1 MSSPTFSDALSYV
14 VDAQA
19 EILSAVADWKSYAD
33 AAAEAYSQAYEDQGR
48 VLGSVNKR
56 LEEMRKEDAE
66 RMTLALTILTV
77 GVAGPIA
84 SVLVKDKAAKVFEK
98 LAENLQGKASKTA
111 LEAAGEMVKDSAG
124 DLTKKGLEKVAEE
137 VSKAYERP
145 SVEDAF
151 HSSGVPPDQYGDQ
164 LQEAIDLQTGVLQ
177 KLITAFMRKGSAGM
191 TMDDAK
197 QLLSRILNTDFV
209 KYPPSAVKKGV
220 LRKKASVALW
230 LAWAWDRDREYWEK
244 HSLPLFNAKEL
255 SAFEPVRRVL
265 VDQLQ
270 FPASAINQTG
280 LNDGADLF
288 P

>member
-1 MSSPTFSDALSYV
+1 
-14 VDAQA
+14 
-19 EILSAVADWKSYAD
+19 
-33 AAAEAYSQAYEDQGR
+33 
-48 VLGSVNKR
+48 
-56 LEEMRKEDAE
+56 MRKEDAE

-191 TMDDAK
+191 TMDEAK
-197 QLLSRILNTDFV
+197 QLLSRITATG
-209 KYPPSAVKKGV
+209 SIGKGTAYCSTRRSCR
-220 LRKKASVALW
+220 LSSRFGGSW
-230 LAWAWDRDREYWEK
+230 LTNCNFR
-244 HSLPLFNAKEL
+244 
-255 SAFEPVRRVL
+255 
-265 VDQLQ
+265 
-270 FPASAINQTG
+270 PARSTRQG
-280 LNDGADLF
+280 
-288 P
+288 

>member
-1 MSSPTFSDALSYV
+1 MSSPTFSDALSYG

-33 AAAEAYSQAYEDQGR
+33 AAAEAYSQAYADQGI
-48 VLGSVNKR
+48 VLGNVNKR

-111 LEAAGEMVKDSAG
+111 LGAAGEMVKDSAG

-177 KLITAFMRKGSAGM
+177 KLTVQREGELCLSQYSRSRFQAHASHNAPSCRLWSRFGGS
-191 TMDDAK
+191 
-197 QLLSRILNTDFV
+197 
-209 KYPPSAVKKGV
+209 
-220 LRKKASVALW
+220 W
-230 LAWAWDRDREYWEK
+230 LTNCNFRPARSTSQGGRWGG
-244 HSLPLFNAKEL
+244 
-255 SAFEPVRRVL
+255 L
-265 VDQLQ
+265 V
-270 FPASAINQTG
+270 P
-280 LNDGADLF
+280 
-288 P
+288 

>member
-48 VLGSVNKR
+48 VLGSVNQR

-84 SVLVKDKAAKVFEK
+84 SVLVKGKAAKVFEK

-111 LEAAGEMVKDSAG
+111 LEA
-124 DLTKKGLEKVAEE
+124 
-137 VSKAYERP
+137 
-145 SVEDAF
+145 
-151 HSSGVPPDQYGDQ
+151 
-164 LQEAIDLQTGVLQ
+164 
-177 KLITAFMRKGSAGM
+177 
-191 TMDDAK
+191 
-197 QLLSRILNTDFV
+197 
-209 KYPPSAVKKGV
+209 
-220 LRKKASVALW
+220 
-230 LAWAWDRDREYWEK
+230 
-244 HSLPLFNAKEL
+244 
-255 SAFEPVRRVL
+255 VRRVL

-280 LNDGADLF
+280 LTMGRPVPMIQHDRIHQVVVRSGGAGGVVRRDADESARAPVCGDPDESKF
-288 P
+288 AECDVQEAGDCPGG

>member
-151 HSSGVPPDQYGDQ
+151 HSSGGPPDQYGDQ
-164 LQEAIDLQTGVLQ
+164 LHEAIDL
-177 KLITAFMRKGSAGM
+177 
-191 TMDDAK
+191 
-197 QLLSRILNTDFV
+197 
-209 KYPPSAVKKGV
+209 
-220 LRKKASVALW
+220 
-230 LAWAWDRDREYWEK
+230 
-244 HSLPLFNAKEL
+244 
-255 SAFEPVRRVL
+255 
-265 VDQLQ
+265 
-270 FPASAINQTG
+270 
-280 LNDGADLF
+280 
-288 P
+288 

>member
-56 LEEMRKEDAE
+56 LGEMRKEDAE

-177 KLITAFMRKGSAGM
+177 KLITAFMRKGSAG
-191 TMDDAK
+191 
-197 QLLSRILNTDFV
+197 
-209 KYPPSAVKKGV
+209 
-220 LRKKASVALW
+220 
-230 LAWAWDRDREYWEK
+230 
-244 HSLPLFNAKEL
+244 
-255 SAFEPVRRVL
+255 
-265 VDQLQ
+265 
-270 FPASAINQTG
+270 
-280 LNDGADLF
+280 
-288 P
+288 